1 MTLRTRIALLVFV
14 AVFAAAPSL
23 ALAAMAC
30 TSCCCPPTPCQGTAD
45 GCEVVLTEAPCCGQ
59 APAAVPSVAK
69 RTLEAPTFHATL
81 PARPVPVA
89 DVRRARLPARA
100 GDLER
105 LISPLRL
112 SVVLLI

>member
-1 MTLRTRIALLVFV
+1 MTLRARIAMLVFA

-30 TSCCCPPTPCQGTAD
+30 TSCCCPPTPCHGTAD
-45 GCEVVLTEAPCCGQ
+45 GCEVTLSEAPCCSQ

-81 PARPVPVA
+81 PARPVSVA
-89 DVRRARLPARA
+89 YVCRARPPARA

-105 LISPLRL
+105 LVSPLRL
-112 SVVLLI
+112 SVVLRI